1 VPEAFQLNSPLPG
14 GQSINY
20 YTWND
25 YFFFVQDEWRVRP
38 DLTVNLGLRYEL
50 VGNTIE
56 PLVELNEQILAARR
70 GDVKVVGGGPRGY
83 VARMVRRSFR
93 FGLRLGIL
101 ALPISGVLT
110 LVGLLSRYGT
120 PNPRIDAK
128 AAARTAGSMS
138 YFVTQFVGNVV
149 GLTMLIFGI
158 IALTALLARTR
169 AKNLALAAMIL
180 SILGI
185 APVLSALGV
194 TTYALPVLG
203 QAYLEGQRGTLTIV
217 DAIFNN
223 PLRIIF
229 VFVFIIYAAGFIL
242 FGAAIWLSGVLR
254 KGAAI
259 SLGLHAPLV
268 ATFARS
274 QPSPAVVL
282 GALLFLLGA
291 TFVARDVFR
300 LTPLRTP
307 NNRDGAF
314 TEPGSK
320 H

>member
-1 VPEAFQLNSPLPG
+1 MAAQLRPPL
-14 GQSINY
+14 
-20 YTWND
+20 
-25 YFFFVQDEWRVRP
+25 F
-38 DLTVNLGLRYEL
+38 
-50 VGNTIE
+50 
-56 PLVELNEQILAARR
+56 
-70 GDVKVVGGGPRGY
+70 
-83 VARMVRRSFR
+83 
-93 FGLRLGIL
+93 LRLGIL
-101 ALPISGVLT
+101 ALPISGVLA
-110 LVGLLSRYGT
+110 LVGLLSRYDT
-120 PNPRIDAK
+120 PNPHADPE
-128 AAARTAGSMS
+128 AAARTAGSAG

-149 GLTMLIFGI
+149 GLTLLIFGI

-169 AKNLALAAMIL
+169 AKNLALLAMIL

-203 QAYLEGQRGTLTIV
+203 KAYLRGEPGTLAIV
-217 DAIFNN
+217 EGIFDN

-242 FGAAIWLSGVLR
+242 FGAATWRSGVLR

-268 ATFARS
+268 ATFARP

-291 TFVARDVFR
+291 TFVAMDVFR
-300 LTPLRTP
+300 LPLRRTR
-307 NNRDGAF
+307 NNRGGAS
-314 TEPGSK
+314 TDPGSK